1 MTQDITAL
9 EELKI
14 SEEVGISTK
23 SIIFDKGANIQGI
36 GKVESQTESGVRKW
50 VSKRTSSMRKK
61 KDDEEDSVSTTLY
74 LSLFSASNPALF
86 SPL

>member
-14 SEEVGISTK
+14 SEEVELVKMSL
-23 SIIFDKGANIQGI
+23 IIQKGHIQGI
-36 GKVESQTESGVRKW
+36 GKVQSQTQSGVRSW
-50 VSKRTSSMRKK
+50 VSKRTTTRKK
-61 KDDEEDSVSTTLY
+61 PDEGDSVSTIQF
-74 LSLFSASNPALF
+74 SLFSAFTFALF

>member
-14 SEEVGISTK
+14 SEEVELVRMSL
-23 SIIFDKGANIQGI
+23 IIIQKGNIQGI
-36 GKVESQTESGVRKW
+36 EKVQSQTQSGVRSW
-50 VSKRTSSMRKK
+50 VSKRTTTRKK
-61 KDDEEDSVSTTLY
+61 PDEGDSVSTIQF
-74 LSLFSASNPALF
+74 SLFSAFTFALF